1 MRRFFAIFVA
11 FVLAGSVSAEDV
23 EWRPAEPIL
32 TNVLRNGDMVETA
45 PALDWSSRV
54 KEPAAKLGPLL
65 PPLRPAPEGT
75 ERPLPLPDKLTDL
88 AGPTLPS
95 PKSKPILIIPTAE
108 PPRRV
113 RESFASESQSVP
125 LSAPTPVREFTPAKV
140 SVEPSPPPPASS
152 RPQPWAPRPGQRT
165 IFSEIITRTSR

>member
-1 MRRFFAIFVA
+1 MRRYFATFAA
-11 FVLAGSVSAEDV
+11 FVLAGSASANDV

-32 TNVLRNGDMVETA
+32 TNVSRNGDMVQTA

-75 ERPLPLPDKLTDL
+75 ERPLPLPEKLTEL
-88 AGPTLPS
+88 PGPPLPL
-95 PKSKPILIIPTAE
+95 SKPKPLVIIPTAE
-108 PPRRV
+108 PPRRLK
-113 RESFASESQSVP
+113 ESFASESQSVP
-125 LSAPTPVREFTPAKV
+125 PPTPLSVREFTPAKV
-140 SVEPSPPPPASS
+140 SVEPSPAQPVAP